1 MDLKLH
7 DIVELKKDH
16 PCGRPPVGGAAG
28 GDGHPPAVHRLRP
41 RGAGPPAKG
50 GKEHQARD
58 TEGGNP
64 MKKQNW
70 TRYVAMGVALLM
82 AIVMIL
88 GLIIPYIGL

>member
-16 PCGRPPVGGAAG
+16 PCGSRRWEVLRVGM
-28 GDGHPPAVHRLRP
+28 DIRLRP
-41 RGAGPPAKG
+41 RGAGPPAQG
-50 GKEHQARD
+50 GKKHQACD
-58 TEGGNP
+58 SKGGNP

-88 GLIIPYIGL
+88 GLILPYVGL

>member
-16 PCGRPPVGGAAG
+16 PCGN
-28 GDGHPPAVHRLRP
+28 RLRP
-41 RGAGPPAKG
+41 RGAGPPAQG
-50 GKEHQARD
+50 GKKHQACD
-58 TEGGNP
+58 SKGGNP

-88 GLIIPYIGL
+88 GLILPYVGL

>member
-16 PCGRPPVGGAAG
+16 PCGSRRWEVLRVGM
-28 GDGHPPAVHRLRP
+28 DIRLRCTGCGP
-41 RGAGPPAKG
+41 GAGPPAQG

>member
-1 MDLKLH
+1 M
-7 DIVELKKDH
+7 IFVELKKDH
-16 PCGRPPVGGAAG
+16 PCGSRRWEVLRVGM
-28 GDGHPPAVHRLRP
+28 DIQPAVHRLRP
-41 RGAGPPAKG
+41 RGAGPPAQG

>member
-16 PCGRPPVGGAAG
+16 PCGSRRWEVLRVGM
-28 GDGHPPAVHRLRP
+28 DIRLRCT
-41 RGAGPPAKG
+41 GCGHEVLAPPAKG

-70 TRYVAMGVALLM
+70 TRYVAMGVAL
-82 AIVMIL
+82 
-88 GLIIPYIGL
+88 